1 MKKKQTRNWDEETF
15 KLIISLHYSG
25 FFSVQEAQFSVKKR
39 KCYNTNTWAIKKI
52 IGDFFGQNSVCDAG
66 F

>member
-25 FFSVQEAQFSVKKR
+25 FFSVQEAKFSVKK
-39 KCYNTNTWAIKKI
+39 KEMSQY
-52 IGDFFGQNSVCDAG
+52 
-66 F
+66 